1 MLRTR
6 TTKVRALHPQRAKS
20 EQQTAN
26 RTAVP
31 KARPP
36 ELHDDADA
44 RSLARRYPRGL
55 RIDPHSHT
63 WAQVLYAVSG
73 VMWVE
78 VGREALVVP
87 PQRAVWLPAGTV
99 HSIHMM
105 SEVEMRNIYLHER
118 NVGHLSRHSDVFE
131 INGLLRELIT
141 SIAEHESSH
150 TRDETYLE
158 AAYRLPM
165 LELGHAPR
173 LSLRI
178 ALPDASDRRLDALCR
193 AVIDNPSIAISFEQH
208 AASVGA
214 SVRTLARLFT
224 RELGVGFA
232 EWRRQVQLAVAV
244 SGLAEGR
251 SVSSIARSL
260 GFQPSSF
267 SDMFRRE
274 LGAPPTGFDP
284 SGTLSEAAS
293 EASPEQGQD
302 KLSTDG

>member
-1 MLRTR
+1 
-6 TTKVRALHPQRAKS
+6 
-20 EQQTAN
+20 
-26 RTAVP
+26 VP

-55 RIDPHSHT
+55 RIDPHAHT

-78 VGREALVVP
+78 AGREALIVP

-105 SEVEMRNIYLHER
+105 SEVEMRNLYLHER
-118 NVGHLSRHSDVFE
+118 NVGHLSRRSDVFE

-141 SIAEHESSH
+141 SIAQHER
-150 TRDETYLE
+150 TQARDATYLD
-158 AAYRLPM
+158 AAYRLAM

-173 LSLRI
+173 SSLRI

-193 AVIDNPSIAISFEQH
+193 AVIANPSIAISFEQH

-224 RELGVGFA
+224 RELGVGFT

-251 SVSSIARSL
+251 AVSSIARSL

-274 LGAPPTGFDP
+274 LGAPPTGFGP
-284 SGTLSEAAS
+284 AGTLSEAVTEPA
-293 EASPEQGQD
+293 PER
-302 KLSTDG
+302 

>member
-1 MLRTR
+1 MPHTPRYASPTDRQGPRSSTRATRLDPIRT
-6 TTKVRALHPQRAKS
+6 
-20 EQQTAN
+20 N
-26 RTAVP
+26 VP

-36 ELHDDADA
+36 ELRDDADA

-55 RIDPHSHT
+55 RIDPHSHA

-87 PQRAVWLPAGTV
+87 PQRAVWLPGGTL

-105 SEVEMRNIYLHER
+105 SDVEMRNLYLHAR
-118 NVGHLSRHSDVFE
+118 NVGHLSRSSDVFE
-131 INGLLRELIT
+131 VNGLLRELIT
-141 SIAEHESSH
+141 SIAEHEGSA
-150 TRDETYLE
+150 TRDQTYLD
-158 AAYRLPM
+158 AAYRLAM
-165 LELGHAPR
+165 LELAHAPR
-173 LSLRI
+173 SSLRI
-178 ALPDASDRRLDALCR
+178 ALPGTSDRRLEALCR
-193 AVIDNPSIAISFEQH
+193 AVIDNPSIEISFEQH

-244 SGLAEGR
+244 FSLAEGR

-274 LGAPPTGFDP
+274 LGAPPTGFGP
-284 SGTLSEAAS
+284 GGTLGEAGEAAGVA
-293 EASPEQGQD
+293 E
-302 KLSTDG
+302 